1 MIHDA
6 VICCEVP
13 LPNLNFPNFPGAKR
27 TNLKTINISNYML
40 ISSFLSVHPTAHVYM
55 YMHCILF
62 IHLLHVSC
70 NFLVTVQEN
79 YKLTVLIILGDT
91 HTVTNSV
98 SITSISGALKHITL
112 ISLSICPLVLK
123 TTRVVIRCFPTH
135 STRGITTRT
144 HTHARTQN
152 HGKNLFC
159 FSRFLCFNCSML
171 WTSPHHRYLV
181 SFQGC
186 VMLQRF
192 LSPCLLLLNA
202 KLCRLHWE
210 AVSHSCQTSSFNP
223 STVLPVTQTGPN
235 DYIILSS

>member
-1 MIHDA
+1 
-6 VICCEVP
+6 
-13 LPNLNFPNFPGAKR
+13 
-27 TNLKTINISNYML
+27 
-40 ISSFLSVHPTAHVYM
+40 M

-79 YKLTVLIILGDT
+79 YKLTVLIILGDI

-98 SITSISGALKHITL
+98 HVSITSILGALKHITL
-112 ISLSICPLVLK
+112 ISLSICPAVLK
-123 TTRVVIRCFPTH
+123 TTRLWSDVSQHIQQGVSLH
-135 STRGITTRT
+135 T

-223 STVLPVTQTGPN
+223 SSVLPVTQTGPN

>member
-1 MIHDA
+1 
-6 VICCEVP
+6 
-13 LPNLNFPNFPGAKR
+13 
-27 TNLKTINISNYML
+27 
-40 ISSFLSVHPTAHVYM
+40 M

-112 ISLSICPLVLK
+112 ISLSICPAVLK
-123 TTRVVIRCFPTH
+123 TTRLWSDVSQHIQQGV
-135 STRGITTRT
+135 SL

-159 FSRFLCFNCSML
+159 FSRFLCFNCRML